1 MHAHVYEGKSDRR
14 TVNAREHKM
23 TNKATCNDA
32 DGPASKN
39 KLIFRKLAFLELTRM
54 YINWKDWLRK
64 GKIAKDQS
72 LVLKGGCDLSS
83 C

>member
-14 TVNAREHKM
+14 TVNAREHTM
-23 TNKATCNDA
+23 TNKAMCNDA

-54 YINWKDWLRK
+54 YWLRK

-83 C
+83 R